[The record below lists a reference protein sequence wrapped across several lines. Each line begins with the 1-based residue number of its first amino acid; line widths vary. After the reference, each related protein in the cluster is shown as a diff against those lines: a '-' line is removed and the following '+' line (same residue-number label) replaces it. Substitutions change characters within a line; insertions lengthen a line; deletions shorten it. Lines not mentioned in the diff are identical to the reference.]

1 MNNQINRQPGG
12 RALPNLDRGR
22 AALFLQG
29 VNMAIIKH
37 AAARRQGCRARD
49 GEGARGPIALGR
61 APMVTTVIVER
72 SAGALAVVDGVP
84 TVGTVMRPVT
94 AFGERTAV
102 RALARPL
109 MGVDAAHP
117 GMRAAE
123 MIALSFERIEGVGGG
138 SGEGNL
144 HSGQQSDGGVTTK
157 IKHVQRVRIIE
168 AVANQ
173 WAIDPVHGRVDRGV
187 ERCLLAATRS
197 TGNRQQIMAFYLLI
211 AVCVEGQD
219 LADILRA
226 KGWRP
231 DGRYTK
237 ILMIE
242 LWFMLG
248 QIADELGL

>member
-1 MNNQINRQPGG
+1 MNNQTHRQLGG
-12 RALPNLDRGR
+12 RALPDVDQGR
-22 AALFLQG
+22 AALFLERAN
-29 VNMAIIKH
+29 VAIIKH
-37 AAARRQGCRARD
+37 AAARRQGHRARD
-49 GEGARGPIALGR
+49 GEGGRAPIALGR
-61 APMVTTVIVER
+61 APVATTVIVER
-72 SAGALAVVDGVP
+72 SAGAVAVVDGLA
-84 TVGTVMRPVT
+84 TVGTVVKPLT

-109 MGVDAAHP
+109 MGVEASHP

-123 MIALSFERIEGVGGG
+123 MIALSFERLEGVGGG
-138 SGEGNL
+138 SGEGSA

-197 TGNRQQIMAFYLLI
+197 TGNRLPIKAFYLLV

-226 KGWRP
+226 KGWRA
-231 DGRYTK
+231 DSRYTK
-237 ILMIE
+237 ILMVE